1 MLLIRNKP
9 IRLVLG
15 TLETLNFLS
24 LKLWFKNPARAR
36 AFAGRI
42 FRNYMSLVGRDKWV
56 CLSIDDIFPHMT
68 DHRIL
73 LEHLPG
79 EGIFNPIDEL
89 AYLALIARNLRPRFV
104 FEIGTFRGRTA
115 LNFALNSPPDCV
127 VYTLDLAPQD
137 KLKLQNDLY
146 AADAV
151 VAQKSRPGVDYQ
163 GKDVATKIQQLYG
176 DSTRFDFSPYYGKI
190 DLVFI
195 DGAHHYQAVYSD
207 TQNALKM
214 LADGG
219 AIVWHDFATYGEYN
233 DVTRAVLDLLAPDEV
248 VQIDN
253 SLLAIY
259 RKPPAHRP

>member
-9 IRLVLG
+9 IRLLLG

-24 LKLWFKNPARAR
+24 LKLWLRNPARAR

-42 FRNYMSLVGRDKWV
+42 FRNYMSLVGRDQWP
-56 CLSIDDIFPHMT
+56 CRSIDEIFPQMT
-68 DHRIL
+68 DNRIA
-73 LEHLPG
+73 LEHLQG
-79 EGIFNPIDEL
+79 GGIFNPIDEL
-89 AYLALIARNLRPRFV
+89 AYLALITRNIRPRLV

-127 VYTLDLAPQD
+127 VYTLDLAPED
-137 KLKLQNDLY
+137 KLQAKERLY
-146 AADAV
+146 AADAD
-151 VAQKSRPGVDYQ
+151 VAQKSRPGIDYQ
-163 GKDVATKIQQLYG
+163 GKDVAPKIRQLYG
-176 DSTRFDFSPYYGKI
+176 DSTRFDFSPYYGKG
-190 DLVFI
+190 DLIFI
-195 DGAHHYQAVYSD
+195 DGAHHYEAVYSD

-219 AIVWHDFATYGEYN
+219 AVVWHDFATYGDYN
-233 DVTRAVLDLLAPDEV
+233 DVTRAVLDLLPADEV

-259 RKPPAHRP
+259 RKPTRSRS